1 MVRSKVWLWVCFT
14 LGVAVATAAFA
25 DQDARERAQDRAQ
38 IRTDRVE
45 VSRDVAEVRRLERL
59 LAHLD
64 SA

>member
-45 VSRDVAEVRRLERL
+45 VSRAVA
-59 LAHLD
+59 
-64 SA
+64 